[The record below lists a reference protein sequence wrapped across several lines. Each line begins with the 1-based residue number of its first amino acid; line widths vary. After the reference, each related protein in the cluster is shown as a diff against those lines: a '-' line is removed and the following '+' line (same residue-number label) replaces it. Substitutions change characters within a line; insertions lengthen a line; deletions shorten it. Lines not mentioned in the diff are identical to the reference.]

1 MIYHHTLVFMH
12 EAITVGLL
20 RAQSEN
26 GLSYPTNDRLFLART
41 SSNLLQLG
49 ILAPTVLNM
58 LILSNILCLRG
69 NMTLGPVVNLWIQ

>member
-41 SSNLLQLG
+41 SSNLL
-49 ILAPTVLNM
+49 
-58 LILSNILCLRG
+58 
-69 NMTLGPVVNLWIQ
+69 